1 MPSEPESMP
10 DLDLRRFP
18 DVEADNLFAT
28 DAADRLLLDEAE
40 EALRAAGPGEVVVI
54 GDSYGALT
62 LGAISRFG
70 ASKVRVHQD
79 RVTGEHALDY
89 NAEDLHIEGYAHHTL
104 DPDLVA
110 GARVILLR
118 LPRGLDALEEIA
130 GIIAADAAEDV
141 VVFAGNRIKH
151 LTPAMNDVLKKHF
164 GRLDISHAR
173 QKARVLIARGP
184 VRATSTSPSNASDG
198 TGASDGAGASD
209 RAGAPDSPAEAFP
222 RREFNSELGIW
233 VCAHGGA
240 FAGTK
245 LDIGTRFL
253 LELTEQMLP
262 EARTAIDLGSGTGIL
277 ATMLAKQRPQLR
289 VIATDQSWAAVSST
303 LATAEANDVADRIT
317 VVRDNGLYQQEDGSA
332 DLIVL
337 NPPFHIEG
345 TVHLG
350 EALKLF
356 EEAGR
361 VLRVGGELWTV
372 FNSHLGYRSTLSRV
386 VGPTRQVARNAKFSV
401 MVSMR
406 E

>member
-1 MPSEPESMP
+1 
-10 DLDLRRFP
+10 
-18 DVEADNLFAT
+18 
-28 DAADRLLLDEAE
+28 
-40 EALRAAGPGEVVVI
+40 
-54 GDSYGALT
+54 
-62 LGAISRFG
+62 
-70 ASKVRVHQD
+70 
-79 RVTGEHALDY
+79 
-89 NAEDLHIEGYAHHTL
+89 
-104 DPDLVA
+104 
-110 GARVILLR
+110 
-118 LPRGLDALEEIA
+118 
-130 GIIAADAAEDV
+130 
-141 VVFAGNRIKH
+141 
-151 LTPAMNDVLKKHF
+151 
-164 GRLDISHAR
+164 
-173 QKARVLIARGP
+173 LIARGP

-198 TGASDGAGASD
+198 AGASD
-209 RAGAPDSPAEAFP
+209 CAGAPDSPAEAFP

-303 LATAEANDVADRIT
+303 LATAEANEVADRIT

-401 MVSMR
+401 MVSTR

>member
-1 MPSEPESMP
+1 MPSEPETTP

-40 EALRAAGPGEVVVI
+40 EALRAAGSGEVVVI

-70 ASKVRVHQD
+70 VTKVRVHQD

-89 NAEDLHIEGYAHHTL
+89 NAEDLGIDGYSHHTL
-104 DPDLVA
+104 DAELVT

-130 GIIAADAAEDV
+130 GIIAANAADDV

-173 QKARVLIARGP
+173 QKARVLIARQP
-184 VRATSTSPSNASDG
+184 QPTTSPS
-198 TGASDGAGASD
+198 
-209 RAGAPDSPAEAFP
+209 PDDVFP
-222 RREFNSELGIW
+222 KREFNKELDIW

-253 LELTEQMLP
+253 LEVTEQMPP

-277 ATMLAKQRPQLR
+277 ATILAKQRPELQI
-289 VIATDQSWAAVSST
+289 IATDQSWAAVSST
-303 LATAEANDVADRIT
+303 AATAEANGVADRIK
-317 VVRDNGLYQQEDGSA
+317 VVRDNGLYQQPDGSA
-332 DLIVL
+332 DLILL

-372 FNSHLGYRSTLSRV
+372 FNSHLGYRSTLSSV

-401 MVSMR
+401 MVSTR

>member
-1 MPSEPESMP
+1 MPSESESTP

-40 EALRAAGPGEVVVI
+40 DALRAAGPGEIVVI

-70 ASKVRVHQD
+70 ASVVRVHQD

-89 NAEDLHIEGYAHHTL
+89 NAEDLGIEGYSHHTL
-104 DPDLVA
+104 DAKLVD

-130 GIIAADAAEDV
+130 GIIAANAADDV
-141 VVFAGNRIKH
+141 VVFASNRIKH

-173 QKARVLIARGP
+173 QKARVLIAREP
-184 VRATSTSPSNASDG
+184 ARPTSTLPSDSSAAS
-198 TGASDGAGASD
+198 
-209 RAGAPDSPAEAFP
+209 AETFP
-222 RREFNSELGIW
+222 RREFNAELGIW

-253 LELTEQMLP
+253 LEVTEQMLP
-262 EARTAIDLGSGTGIL
+262 EAQTAIDLGSGTGIL
-277 ATMLAKQRPQLR
+277 ATILAKQRPELK

-303 LATAEANDVADRIT
+303 VATAEANDVADRIT

-332 DLIVL
+332 DLILL

-401 MVSMR
+401 MVSTK

>member
-1 MPSEPESMP
+1 MSPDADLTP

-28 DAADRLLLDEAE
+28 DAADRLLLDEAAPFLE
-40 EALRAAGPGEVVVI
+40 KAGDGEVVVI

-70 ASKVRVHQD
+70 VTGVRVHQD

-89 NAEDLHIEGYAHHTL
+89 NSEDLGIDGYSHHTL
-104 DPDLVA
+104 DAELVR

-130 GIIAADAAEDV
+130 GIIAASAADDV
-141 VVFAGNRIKH
+141 VVFTGNRIKY
-151 LTPAMNDVLKKHF
+151 LTTAMNEVLTRHF

-173 QKARVLIARGP
+173 QKARLLIAREP
-184 VRATSTSPSNASDG
+184 KRAES
-198 TGASDGAGASD
+198 GAAGAG
-209 RAGAPDSPAEAFP
+209 DSSAFP
-222 RREFNSELGIW
+222 LREFNSELGIW

-253 LELTEQMLP
+253 IESLDQAKPDAE
-262 EARTAIDLGSGTGIL
+262 TAIDLGSGTGIL
-277 ATMLAKQRPQLR
+277 ATVLAGRRPDLKI
-289 VIATDQSWAAVSST
+289 IATDQSWAAVASTEAT
-303 LATAEANDVADRIT
+303 LAANDLAGRVM
-317 VVRDNGLYQQEDGSA
+317 VVRDNGLYQQADESA
-332 DLIVL
+332 DLVLL

-356 EEAGR
+356 EDAGR
-361 VLRVGGELWTV
+361 VLRPGGELWTV
-372 FNSHLGYRSTLSRV
+372 FNSHLGYRSTLSAV

-401 MVSMR
+401 MVSTKDAS
-406 E
+406 

>member
-1 MPSEPESMP
+1 MPSEPESTP

-40 EALRAAGPGEVVVI
+40 SAIRGAQPGEVVTI

-89 NAEDLHIEGYAHHTL
+89 NAEDLGIEGYSHHTL
-104 DPDLVA
+104 DAALVA

-130 GIIAADAAEDV
+130 GIIAANAADDV

-151 LTPAMNDVLKKHF
+151 LTPAMNDVLKKYF

-173 QKARVLIARGP
+173 QKARVLIAREPLRATVVPGAEAEP
-184 VRATSTSPSNASDG
+184 ATSTSSSEPEASAPSAVS
-198 TGASDGAGASD
+198 
-209 RAGAPDSPAEAFP
+209 APAVATFP
-222 RREFNSELGIW
+222 KREFNKDLGIW
-233 VCAHGGA
+233 VVAHGGA

-253 LELTEQMLP
+253 LEVTEQMLP

-277 ATMLAKQRPQLR
+277 ATILAKQRPELQI
-289 VIATDQSWAAVSST
+289 IATDQSWAAVSST
-303 LATAEANDVADRIT
+303 IATAR
-317 VVRDNGLYQQEDGSA
+317 R
-332 DLIVL
+332 
-337 NPPFHIEG
+337 
-345 TVHLG
+345 
-350 EALKLF
+350 
-356 EEAGR
+356 
-361 VLRVGGELWTV
+361 
-372 FNSHLGYRSTLSRV
+372 
-386 VGPTRQVARNAKFSV
+386 PTRSPIASRLCAITACTSRRMTVPI
-401 MVSMR
+401 
-406 E
+406 